1 MRRYLAYGTLMSRQ
15 HPPSLAFLACDSY
28 DAWVGQGVYTRIRQ
42 GLAEGGGPDGRDQ
55 CRSRSALL
63 TMSPGGTAVPC
74 GKHGREVLRR
84 QLIVGPGAPLASFYS
99 WSSFLTENASRGIR

>member
-1 MRRYLAYGTLMSRQ
+1 VRRYLAYGTLMSRQ

-63 TMSPGGTAVPC
+63 TMSPREPPYRAESAA
-74 GKHGREVLRR
+74 GRCSDDSSSS
-84 QLIVGPGAPLASFYS
+84 AP
-99 WSSFLTENASRGIR
+99 EHR